1 MEVRAPFATARL
13 RLCSTQSRGE
23 TSMPVIVKYAVV
35 TLVPLGLLGLG
46 ATLWGGFAVMALVW
60 LTLIAAVMDH
70 VLAPPGGTTG
80 APTAWADRLSILLA
94 LGHLALLPPVLV
106 ALAAPGLSPGQKI
119 ALFLATASFI
129 GQVSHPNAH
138 ELIHRRNRFLAGL
151 GALVYVSIGFGHH
164 VSAHRLVHHRFVAT
178 PEDPNTPRMGESFWR
193 YLPRA
198 WVGSFREGLRAEA
211 GRRATRREPDQPLLG
226 LVRRRGVLTAIL
238 AALLAGPV
246 GLAALLGLWALSGMQ
261 ILLSDYI
268 QHYGLQRLPLPSGRL
283 EPVGPHHSWN
293 APKGFSS
300 YLMMNAPS
308 HSEHHLHPDRRY
320 DELAGDT
327 RAHPAPVPAGHGGDR
342 DRPAALAPADGPPG
356 LPRHG
361 RRRRTDRRHG
371 PRRSLT

>member
-13 RLCSTQSRGE
+13 RLSSTQSGGE

-35 TLVPLGLLGLG
+35 TLVPLVLLGLG
-46 ATLWGGFAVMALVW
+46 ATLSGGFAVMAFVW

-138 ELIHRRNRFLAGL
+138 ELIHRRNRVLAGL

-164 VSAHRLVHHRFVAT
+164 FSAHRLVHHRFVAT
-178 PEDPNTPRMGESFWR
+178 PEDPNTPRMGESYWR

-198 WVGSFREGLRAEA
+198 WAGSFREGLRAEA
-211 GRRATRREPDQPLLG
+211 GRRA
-226 LVRRRGVLTAIL
+226 RGANRINPYWVWCGGAVLTAIL
-238 AALLAGPV
+238 AAQLAGPL
-246 GLAALLGLWALSGMQ
+246 GLAALLGLWVLSGMQ

-283 EPVGPHHSWN
+283 EPVGPHHSWD

-300 YLMMNAPS
+300 YLMMNAPT
-308 HSEHHLHPDRRY
+308 HSEHHLHPDRRF
-320 DELAGDT
+320 DELAAAT
-327 RAHPAPVPAGHGGDR
+327 RAPT
-342 DRPAALAPADGPPG
+342 
-356 LPRHG
+356 LPRSLPVMAVIATVPPLWHG
-361 RRRRTDRRHG
+361 LMDRRASRVMAAAAARIEG
-371 PRRSLT
+371 TERAAA